1 MGFAGWTGCSAALAR
16 GRLLDDQ
23 LMRPRA
29 EQRSR
34 LAILAT
40 RLEDGGRTA
49 LIRALAGRAGS
60 DPRFRPLL
68 RRLMH
73 PARPPGPGRQ
83 GLLPGGRIIHR
94 A

>member
-1 MGFAGWTGCSAALAR
+1 MAIIGWIGCSAASAR

-23 LMRPRA
+23 LMRPLA

-40 RLEDGGRTA
+40 RLEDGGRAA

-68 RRLMH
+68 RKLME
-73 PARPPGPGRQ
+73 PARPASPGRQ
-83 GLLPGGRIIHR
+83 APLSGGRIIRR

>member
-1 MGFAGWTGCSAALAR
+1 MQIAPWLGCSAVLAR

-23 LMRPRA
+23 LMRPLA

-34 LAILAT
+34 LLILAT

-49 LIRALAGRAGS
+49 LIRALAGRAGG

-68 RRLMH
+68 RKLME
-73 PARPPGPGRQ
+73 PARSAGPGRQ
-83 GLLPGGRIIHR
+83 APLQGGRIIHR

>member
-1 MGFAGWTGCSAALAR
+1 MGIVGWIGCSAASAR

-23 LMRPRA
+23 LMRPLA

-34 LAILAT
+34 LLILAT

-49 LIRALAGRAGS
+49 LIRALAGRASG

-68 RRLMH
+68 RKLME
-73 PARPPGPGRQ
+73 PARSASLGRQ
-83 GLLPGGRIIHR
+83 APLPGGRITHR